1 VDRYR
6 IQRKIGDSLDQYA
19 YFTIGETDLSTLSF
33 LDNSISENIE
43 YSYRVGI
50 CEGPLQGIN
59 SYPIFLITEPVPV
72 ELTAF
77 YSLVSKNNVTLYWET
92 ATETNNYGFEIL
104 RFNPSIVNEW
114 KTIGFVPGHGT
125 TTEKQSYSF
134 SDEMKQAGKFQYRLK
149 QIDFDGSF
157 ELSQIL
163 EINFKSPTIFSLEQN
178 YPNPFNPITLINY
191 SIKKSGFVLLKIY
204 DVLGNEV
211 ADLVNGNK
219 SAGYYSV
226 EFNAAYLPSGIYFYT
241 LTSGNYSATK
251 KFLLLK

>member
-1 VDRYR
+1 MDRYR
-6 IQRKIGDSLDQYA
+6 IQRKLGDSLDQYA

-50 CEGPLQGIN
+50 CEGPLQGLN
-59 SYPIFLITEPVPV
+59 SYPISLITEPVPV
-72 ELTAF
+72 ELTSF
-77 YSLVSKNNVTLYWET
+77 YLLVSKNNVTLYWET

-134 SDEMKQAGKFQYRLK
+134 SDELKQAGKYQYRLK

-178 YPNPFNPITLINY
+178 YPNPFNPTTTIKY
-191 SIKKSGFVLLKIY
+191 SIKEDGLVMLKVY
-204 DVLGNEV
+204 DILGNEV
-211 ADLVNGNK
+211 AILVNEGKPAGNYK
-219 SAGYYSV
+219 V
-226 EFNAAYLPSGIYFYT
+226 EFNASNLPSGIYFYYIT
-241 LTSGNYSATK
+241 AAKFTDTK
-251 KFLLLK
+251 KLILLK